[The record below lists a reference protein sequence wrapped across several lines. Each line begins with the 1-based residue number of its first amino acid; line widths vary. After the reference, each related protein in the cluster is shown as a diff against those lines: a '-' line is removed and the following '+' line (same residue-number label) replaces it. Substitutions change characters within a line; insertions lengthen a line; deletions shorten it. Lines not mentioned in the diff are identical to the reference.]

1 MVAQACTPVW
11 TNQTFDAHRLVR
23 DAFRVRVGI
32 VQFAEFACFRVSFR
46 AWVEDVVQRNVLA
59 AGLCG
64 RQGFGDLVS
73 DGEVVSHD
81 AGGVLQRLLGFD
93 GAVDHA
99 LRHFVTSVFLTHVV
113 EHASTTV
120 RVEVDVDIRQ

>member
-1 MVAQACTPVW
+1 M
-11 TNQTFDAHRLVR
+11 
-23 DAFRVRVGI
+23 
-32 VQFAEFACFRVSFR
+32 
-46 AWVEDVVQRNVLA
+46 QRNVLA

>member
-1 MVAQACTPVW
+1 MSLPPV
-11 TNQTFDAHRLVR
+11 V
-23 DAFRVRVGI
+23 
-32 VQFAEFACFRVSFR
+32 
-46 AWVEDVVQRNVLA
+46 
-59 AGLCG
+59 CG

-99 LRHFVTSVFLTHVV
+99 LRDLVSPVLVSDIV
-113 EHASTTV
+113 KHATAAV
-120 RVEVDVDIRQ
+120 RIEIDVDIRQRHTFRVKESFEDQARA